1 MPAHSRGIK
10 SDWRRNIPTII
21 IVDARLNNNPPPHKK
36 TVLFFH
42 FNVFSGI
49 SFSYETFVE
58 IMARW
63 GHRPVFAILPAS
75 SFSGHNRS
83 VA

>member
-1 MPAHSRGIK
+1 MKNCPQYSL
-10 SDWRRNIPTII
+10 
-21 IVDARLNNNPPPHKK
+21 V
-36 TVLFFH
+36 FFH

-49 SFSYETFVE
+49 SFSYEDFVE
-58 IMARW
+58 KMAR
-63 GHRPVFAILPAS
+63 GDIGLFSLLPAS